1 MPESRIVASEEPE
14 PVRAIVGLTRFDTN
28 AAISRK
34 RREEIVNFSTR
45 FERARDKKSVIVSP
59 LRAEEKR
66 TRLEREREGEGRRAR
81 LPLSGCI
88 V

>member
-59 LRAEEKR
+59 RRAEQRGPES
-66 TRLEREREGEGRRAR
+66 REREGEGRRAR
-81 LPLSGCI
+81 LPLCGCLM
-88 V
+88 